1 MVIAPGIRVRKG
13 EKTTDQHVKIRLM
26 SLSRATLFVC
36 LLTVPFLG
44 GCDLPFGTEFGD
56 GTPPPEVK
64 DRIVV
69 RPGLEVA
76 LLAPDTVATTDSF
89 DVRVRLENT
98 AGRLVRVTTPSSC
111 LVRPGVFSG
120 DDRVEW
126 NGSLIGCAMVI
137 TERALQP
144 GAPQTKT
151 FEMQAVTTSAD
162 GEVPASPGEYTVRIQ
177 IDWTVEGREA
187 ERVLSAPLRVV
198 EEE

>member
-1 MVIAPGIRVRKG
+1 M
-13 EKTTDQHVKIRLM
+13 L
-26 SLSRATLFVC
+26 LSRLTLFMC

-44 GCDLPFGTEFGD
+44 GCDLPFGTEFDDGD
-56 GTPPPEVK
+56 PPPEVR

-69 RPGLEVA
+69 DPGLEVA
-76 LLAPDTVATTDSF
+76 LLSPDTVATTDSF

-98 AGRLVRVTTPSSC
+98 ASRLVRVTTPSSC
-111 LVRPGVFSG
+111 IVRPGVFSG

-144 GAPQTKT
+144 GDPQTKT
-151 FEMQAVTTSAD
+151 FEMQAVTTGAD

-177 IDWTVEGREA
+177 IDWTVEGREV
-187 ERVLSAPLRVV
+187 ERVLDAPLRVV
-198 EEE
+198 EQE

>member
-1 MVIAPGIRVRKG
+1 
-13 EKTTDQHVKIRLM
+13 M

-69 RPGLEVA
+69 RPGPEVA

-98 AGRLVRVTTPSSC
+98 AGRPVQITTPSSC